1 MATTSITGRSLT
13 LTIGGKTYAD
23 QASTV
28 VLSIDN
34 NQQVLETL
42 SGRAYKSIDWSGTL
56 EVDLYADWGV
66 ATGLCAQ
73 LWDATKSAP
82 DTSLAFT
89 FVAGSTP
96 FSTISGKAFPAY
108 PPQGGA
114 ATDVL
119 TTKVSLVI
127 DASQALTR
135 A

>member
-1 MATTSITGRSLT
+1 MATTAITGRSLT

-23 QASTV
+23 QSATV
-28 VLSIDN
+28 TLSMDN

-42 SGRAYKSIDWSGTL
+42 AGRAYKSVDYSGTL
-56 EVDLYADWGV
+56 DVEMYADWGV
-66 ATGLCAQ
+66 AAGLCAQ

-96 FSTISGKAFPAY
+96 YSTITGKCFPAY

-119 TTKVSLVI
+119 MTTVSLVI
-127 DASQALTR
+127 DTSQAITR

>member
-28 VLSIDN
+28 TLNIDN

-42 SGRAYKSIDWSGTL
+42 SGRAYKSVDWSGTL

-66 ATGLCAQ
+66 TAGLCAQ

-96 FSTISGKAFPAY
+96 FSTIAGKVFPAY
-108 PPQGGA
+108 PPQGGG

-119 TTKVSLVI
+119 TTKVTLVI
-127 DASQALTR
+127 DASQTLTR
-135 A
+135 S

>member
-28 VLSIDN
+28 TLSVDS
-34 NQQVLETL
+34 NQQTLETL
-42 SGRAYKSIDWSGTL
+42 TGRAYKTIDWAGTL

-66 ATGLCAQ
+66 TGGLCAQ

-82 DTSLAFT
+82 DTSLAFS
-89 FVAGSTP
+89 FVAGSSP
-96 FSTISGKAFPAY
+96 FSTIAGKVFPAY

-119 TTKVSLVI
+119 TTKVTLVI
-127 DASQALTR
+127 DASQTLTR
-135 A
+135 S